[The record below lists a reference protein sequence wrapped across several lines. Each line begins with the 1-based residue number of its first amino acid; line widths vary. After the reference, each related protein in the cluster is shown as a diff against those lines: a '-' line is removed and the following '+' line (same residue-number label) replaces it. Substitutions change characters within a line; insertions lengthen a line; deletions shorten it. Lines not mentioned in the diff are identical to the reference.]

1 MIGVVADDA
10 GRTVIREFFEL
21 FKTPWE
27 FWRPGVAYDVLI
39 CSGSNFVN
47 NSAGLSLVYGS
58 GENATDAPAGITRSV
73 RCQNTVISCQNDR
86 VPIHGSYVTFA
97 GPAKAVLRTEDG
109 ETIGLEILS
118 SGSSLVRIGFDLFA
132 EVELLLGQGQPARH
146 ARIPTLDLH
155 ISLLRHLIVSHSISL
170 CEIPP
175 VPAGYGFIV
184 CLTHDVD
191 HCKIKNHRWDHTAF
205 GFLYRATVGSLFGWS
220 TGRKSF
226 AQVVANWKAAF
237 SLPFV
242 YLGWTRDFW
251 KTFRSYLEMED
262 GSPSTFFVIPRRNDP
277 GASTKGLA
285 PSRRAA
291 HYDLTE
297 IGDELHALLSQG
309 CEVGTHGI
317 DAWRDASKGRFEREA
332 IQTVTGKSEIG
343 VRMHWLYFNEES
355 PALLEKAGFS
365 YDSTFGYN
373 ETVGYRAGTSQVF
386 RPVGVSRLLELPM
399 HVMDTALF
407 FPVHMNLKPSG
418 ARVVLD
424 EMLANSVRFG
434 GVLTVNWHDR
444 SVAPE
449 RLWDQTYRELL
460 HELRDKRA
468 WFATAGQ
475 AVSWFRKR
483 RSARFETTGHNQIN
497 LAFDPSDDELPALEL
512 RRHNGVLAQSGPP
525 SAVVPGA
532 TETPVS
538 PSDPDCA
545 LRVSQRQV
553 YETNEK

>member
-10 GRTVIREFFEL
+10 ERPVIREFFEL

-39 CSGSNFVN
+39 CSGSKFVD
-47 NSAGLSLVYGS
+47 NSPGLSLVYGS
-58 GENATDAPAGITRSV
+58 GENAADAKTGTKRTAPRQSTIV
-73 RCQNTVISCQNDR
+73 SCQGDR
-86 VPIHGSYVTFA
+86 IPIHGSYVTFA
-97 GPAKAVLRTEDG
+97 GPGKTVLQTEDG
-109 ETIGLEILS
+109 ETIGLELS
-118 SGSSLVRIGFDLFA
+118 FSDSSLVRIGFDLFA
-132 EVELLLGQGQPARH
+132 EVELLLGHGQPARH

-155 ISLLRHLIVSHSISL
+155 ISFLRDLIVSHSISL

-175 VPAGYGFIV
+175 VPSDHHFIV

-191 HCKIKNHRWDHTAF
+191 HCKIKNHRWDQTVF
-205 GFLYRATVGSLFGWS
+205 GFLYRATIGSLFGLC

-242 YLGWTRDFW
+242 YLGLAADFW
-251 KTFRSYLEMED
+251 ETFRRYRELED

-277 GASTKGLA
+277 GTSGKGLA

-291 HYDLTE
+291 HYDLAE
-297 IGDELHALLSQG
+297 IGEELQALVSQG

-317 DAWRDASKGRFEREA
+317 DAWRDASKGRLEREA
-332 IQTVTGKSEIG
+332 VQSVTGQPEIG
-343 VRMHWLYFNEES
+343 IRMHWLYFNEES
-355 PALLEKAGFS
+355 PALLETAGFS
-365 YDSTFGYN
+365 YDSTVGYN
-373 ETVGYRAGTSQVF
+373 ETVGYRAGTTQVF
-386 RPVGVSRLLELPM
+386 RPLSADRLLELPM

-407 FPVHMNLKPSG
+407 FPDYMNLKPSQ
-418 ARVVLD
+418 ARVILD
-424 EMLANSVRFG
+424 DMIANCVRFG

-444 SVAPE
+444 SIAPE

-460 HELRDKRA
+460 DGLRRQGA

-483 RSARFETTGHNQIN
+483 RSARFETTGEGQIN
-497 LAFDPSDDELPALEL
+497 LAVDPSDDELPALQL
-512 RRHNGVLAQSGPP
+512 WQHDGVPAQSGPLA
-525 SAVVPGA
+525 SSDRAGAV
-532 TETPVS
+532 
-538 PSDPDCA
+538 
-545 LRVSQRQV
+545 RVSQLQA
-553 YETNEK
+553 